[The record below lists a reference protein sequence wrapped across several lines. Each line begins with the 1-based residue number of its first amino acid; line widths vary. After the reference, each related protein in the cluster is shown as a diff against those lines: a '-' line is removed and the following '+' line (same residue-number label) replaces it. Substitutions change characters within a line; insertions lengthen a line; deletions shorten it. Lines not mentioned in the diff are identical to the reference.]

1 MLQHLRDTQ
10 TAPTFPLMVT
20 TGHGMAARFRLREL
34 IEEAGLSQSELSRRS
49 GVSFATI
56 NRLAQNAT
64 EQVSLKT
71 LDRLSIALGEALGRT
86 VEPGDLLE
94 REPEKRRRRA

>member
-1 MLQHLRDTQ
+1 
-10 TAPTFPLMVT
+10 MVRIAD
-20 TGHGMAARFRLREL
+20 GMAARFRLREL
-34 IEEAGLSQSELSRRS
+34 IEESGLSQSELSRRS

-71 LDRLSIALGEALGRT
+71 LDRLSLALGESLGRE
-86 VEPGDLLE
+86 VAPGELLE
-94 REPEKRRRRA
+94 REALPKGRRS